1 MEKIKENFKS
11 STTQTK
17 VNFEWSMK
25 PITVLMTTFGHQ
37 MGTNNNTKNS
47 RLRTITIFIIGLTIL
62 LVNIFIN
69 AVSFM
74 KIFNVYQYKTV
85 PIYMSY
91 LIGHL
96 FDDLMVIGI
105 PLSLMA
111 IQILTHRWTNMLMI
125 LETIQSEMNL
135 SLEVH
140 QRIRRFAFFSVLFF
154 VIVSIKKLFLPI
166 VIVLIWFIF
175 RMRLFGCIEVL
186 FLFTGMRLTDK
197 LT

>member
-1 MEKIKENFKS
+1 MEREKENFNS
-11 STTQTK
+11 STMQTK
-17 VNFEWSMK
+17 QNFEWSMK
-25 PITVLMTTFGHQ
+25 PITILMTIFGHK
-37 MGTNNNTKNS
+37 MVTDNNKKS
-47 RLRTITIFIIGLTIL
+47 LKLRTITIFMIGLTIL

-111 IQILTHRWTNMLMI
+111 IQVLTHRWTNLLLT

-135 SLEVH
+135 SVKIH
-140 QRIRRFAFFSVLFF
+140 RNIRRFAFFSLLFF
-154 VIVSIKKLFLPI
+154 VAVSIR
-166 VIVLIWFIF
+166 VLIPIH
-175 RMRLFGCIEVL
+175 M
-186 FLFTGMRLTDK
+186 
-197 LT
+197 